1 MLPSDERPREAQNT
15 IRPICFLFILFAV
28 YASQIN
34 VCFYFVSPSNNSSSS
49 ICASVCASSYNTTCF
64 VLSRIIFIFCMY
76 VYIYIR
82 IVACENN
89 VNVTLTLTT
98 VQYVA
103 SFYLRKYMLQ
113 DVVECRIPK
122 RGHCDLNL
130 SCYGQ
135 IQVFFS
141 GMGPILFGLSI
152 SAFIFCMC
160 KYQNTAEC
168 FI

>member
-1 MLPSDERPREAQNT
+1 MLPSDERPWETQNT
-15 IRPICFLFILFAV
+15 IRPICFSFILFAV
-28 YASQIN
+28 YASWIN

-49 ICASVCASSYNTTCF
+49 ICASVCASSYNTTLNCF
-64 VLSRIIFIFCMY
+64 VLRRIIFIFCMY
-76 VYIYIR
+76 IYIR
-82 IVACENN
+82 IVAYENN

-103 SFYLRKYMLQ
+103 SFYLRRYMLQ
-113 DVVECRIPK
+113 DVVECRISK

-141 GMGPILFGLSI
+141 GMGPILFGLN
-152 SAFIFCMC
+152 AFIFCMS
-160 KYQNTAEC
+160 KYKNTTEC